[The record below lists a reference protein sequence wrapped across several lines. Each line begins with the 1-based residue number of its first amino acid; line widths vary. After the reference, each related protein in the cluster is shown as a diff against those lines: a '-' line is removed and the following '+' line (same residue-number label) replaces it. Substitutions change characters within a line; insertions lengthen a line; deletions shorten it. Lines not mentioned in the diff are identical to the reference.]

1 MISEPTVLI
10 VDDNPATTSEFR
22 AVLMERGLMVDSANE
37 GLAAMEKL
45 QNNRYK
51 AVVLDPVI
59 RYRLNGYAVL
69 HYIELQQPEMLSRVF
84 LLSSM
89 SRQTIARTAPALVSR
104 LFRKPSQVQEAAAAV
119 IASVHP
125 PGVPRAVRPKRS
137 ALLVEDD
144 SLTAMGTSALL
155 EQLGYACEWLPDG
168 GKVLETVSSSHFDL
182 IVLDLIMPDVDGFTV
197 LARLSSRMP
206 HLLRRV
212 VVMTGMPEKYLEEVD
227 RARIRGIVRK
237 PLDIQELQRLMD
249 RCTATVPYEGGGE
262 SPAMT

>member
-1 MISEPTVLI
+1 VISEPTVLI

-51 AVVLDPVI
+51 AVVLDPMI

-212 VVMTGMPEKYLEEVD
+212 VVMTGMPEKYLAEVD

-237 PLDIQELQRLMD
+237 PLDIRELQRLVD
-249 RCTATVPYEGGGE
+249 RCTGTVPCEGGGK